1 MRGLVPR
8 SQDVC
13 LGLDLRG
20 CSGANREV
28 VKRMGAGTLALP
40 GGLCSWHP
48 AVTSH
53 AWTARSAAPAC
64 PLATLQHRDRNQGPG
79 RGQRAGGFF
88 RELGVGSESW
98 GGSFA

>member
-40 GGLCSWHP
+40 GGLCSWLP

-53 AWTARSAAPAC
+53 PRATSSPAPAH
-64 PLATLQHRDRNQGPG
+64 PLATLRHRGLSQCPG
-79 RGQRAGGFF
+79 TDG
-88 RELGVGSESW
+88 W
-98 GGSFA
+98 DSFE